1 MESVGGVLAGVSTAR
16 KNEWEFALEAVGGE
30 AERSA
35 LVHLLRHMPKD
46 DLAARVA
53 VDVVMQNVELAFRAR
68 AEFPW
73 ASGVSEALFRAYV
86 LPYCVLD
93 EERDEWRSKLY
104 AVAASV
110 VAGARSASEAVQR
123 LNERVFSILK
133 VVYSTE
139 RARPNQCVSES
150 MKLGKASCTGLTI
163 IIVNACR
170 AVGIPARAV
179 GTALWSKGSGNH
191 TWFEAYC
198 EDEVSEMEIEKS
210 KFSDLVTFSRSGI
223 SEALQSPIRA
233 VSIAAGSR
241 AKQPKRFRERLAES
255 TPLVSSRDP
264 SLFRWCGRPAPRA
277 SLPTT

>member
-1 MESVGGVLAGVSTAR
+1 MESLNGVLAGVSAAR

-30 AERSA
+30 AQRSA
-35 LVHLLRHMPKD
+35 LAHLVRHMTKD
-46 DLAARVA
+46 DLARVP

-93 EERDEWRSKLY
+93 EERDEWRPKLY

-139 RARPNQCVSES
+139 RARPNQCVTES

-198 EDEVSEMEIEKS
+198 EDEVSEIRARKANHS
-210 KFSDLVTFSRSGI
+210 LTLLLLRSGI
-223 SEALQSPIRA
+223 SGELPSPIRA

-241 AKQPKRFRERLAES
+241 AKRPKRCRELLAES
-255 TPLVSSRDP
+255 TRPSSSRDP
-264 SLFRWCGRPAPRA
+264 SLFQWCGLPVPLVC
-277 SLPTT
+277 LPTM